1 MEEETILECKG
12 ILIILTIIPMFYS
25 VVNCVGTCLEIR
37 TQSGKLESIKAV
49 LFRNIQGSE
58 FAEDFPVILLCDV

>member
-25 VVNCVGTCLEIR
+25 VVNCLGSSLEIR
-37 TQSGKLESIKAV
+37 IQSGKLESIKAV
-49 LFRNIQGSE
+49 LFRNIQRSE
-58 FAEDFPVILLCDV
+58 IAKDFPVILLCDV